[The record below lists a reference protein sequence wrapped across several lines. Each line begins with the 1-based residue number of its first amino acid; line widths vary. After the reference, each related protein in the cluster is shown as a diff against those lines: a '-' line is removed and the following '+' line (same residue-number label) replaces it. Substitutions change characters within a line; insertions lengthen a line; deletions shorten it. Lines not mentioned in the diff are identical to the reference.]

1 MLDSSQR
8 MLDFL
13 LPLAA
18 VVYIIVAVILFLLRN
33 QERLE
38 REITQ
43 EEQDALPQN
52 PAARIGVNSR
62 QKSPQDGGG
71 TPPETEGEPP
81 KLHDAAVA
89 HPNDTTGARTDLRRV
104 SDKDK
109 GLPSARV

>member
-1 MLDSSQR
+1 MMDSSQR

-38 REITQ
+38 CEIAQ
-43 EEQDALPQN
+43 EEQDALLQN
-52 PAARIGVNSR
+52 PAARTGVNSR
-62 QKSPQDGGG
+62 QKSPRDGGG
-71 TPPETEGEPP
+71 IPPETEGEPP
-81 KLHDAAVA
+81 NLHGATVA
-89 HPNDTTGARTDLRRV
+89 HPNDAAGARTDLRRV
-104 SDKDK
+104 SNKDK